1 MNLNSKLIILVGS
14 LLKLVDD
21 YYDMNIFNDLVGNAS
36 KIALVLLSIFLFT
49 RDKAFLLITVFT
61 CITVWFAE
69 GQMEDSEGQSVMYYY
84 AYNAIT
90 FTFFL
95 YYLFTSGYSDVFKN
109 MAIIEGVRLFLFF
122 LFIYY
127 ENKMV
132 PEDISKRKIIIRTI
146 ILVLAMLY
154 IWYEE
159 CQEEKTVLIR
169 DIYLLAIGYMGIS
182 IVNMTYAMLTTNPN

>member
-1 MNLNSKLIILVGS
+1 MDLNSKLIILVGS

-21 YYDMNIFNDLVGNAS
+21 YYDMDIFSDLVGNAS
-36 KIALVLLSIFLFT
+36 KAALVLLSIYLFT
-49 RDKAFLLITVFT
+49 RDKAFLIITVFT

-90 FTFFL
+90 FGFFF
-95 YYLFTSGYSDVFKN
+95 YYLFTSGYSSVFKN
-109 MAIIEGVRLFLFF
+109 MALIECVRLFLFF

-146 ILVLAMLY
+146 LLLLAMLY

-159 CQEEKTVLIR
+159 SQEEKTVLIR
-169 DIYLLAIGYMGIS
+169 DIYLLAIGYMGVS
-182 IVNMTYAMLTTNPN
+182 IINMNYAMLTKGSN

>member
-21 YYDMNIFNDLVGNAS
+21 YYDMDIFNDLVGNAS

-90 FTFFL
+90 FAFFL

-182 IVNMTYAMLTTNPN
+182 IVNMTYAMLTTNPK